1 MNREINFLH
10 SIKLH
15 LFKIQPLNFKTVLRV
30 LPGLTFSYNQVEMVD
45 VEYWWLNETK
55 RSGVYVIQYL
65 VTSTHTH
72 THTCIYIVNNVYVC
86 LYIHIFWALT
96 LLFKSHSEDCSLF
109 QTLHL
114 FPCIYSQYL
123 HIVQYLECTFT
134 FTEDKWDWPWHSH
147 RYICHCFQHNWGF
160 FWFSLKFF
168 MQFQTILWDFNC
180 RIQNVKSYYMLY
192 ENTV

>member
-30 LPGLTFSYNQVEMVD
+30 LLGLTFSYNQVEMVD

-96 LLFKSHSEDCSLF
+96 LLFKSHSLTVHYSKHFIYFLVF
-109 QTLHL
+109 IHSIYILYNTWNVLLHL
-114 FPCIYSQYL
+114 QRTSGTGLGIATDTYATVFN
-123 HIVQYLECTFT
+123 T
-134 FTEDKWDWPWHSH
+134 TEVFLVFIKIFHAVPN
-147 RYICHCFQHNWGF
+147 YTLGF
-160 FWFSLKFF
+160 
-168 MQFQTILWDFNC
+168 
-180 RIQNVKSYYMLY
+180 
-192 ENTV
+192 